1 MVGLLVFFVL
11 QGFAPHPTNF
21 CKSLTK
27 LCSLF
32 FAIHNLSLLSQD
44 NIRGVIY
51 MNFKKIY
58 RLTIALI
65 LVLTLSFT
73 AIYITNNSNTTS
85 IHAVSRLGSKG
96 EEVRRIQKKLK
107 NLGFYTGNIDGI
119 YGSATRD
126 AVAAFQKSCGIT
138 ADGIAGKKTLL
149 YLGLGD
155 SQSSGKYSQSDVEL
169 LAKLIAAEA
178 RGESYI
184 GQVAV
189 GAVVLNRVA
198 HPSFPDSVAG
208 VIYQKGAFSCIND
221 SNWATAATDTSR
233 KAARDCINGWDPS
246 GGAVYYFNPR
256 KTSDAF
262 MHSRPVITVIGNHS
276 FCN

>member
-1 MVGLLVFFVL
+1 
-11 QGFAPHPTNF
+11 
-21 CKSLTK
+21 
-27 LCSLF
+27 
-32 FAIHNLSLLSQD
+32 
-44 NIRGVIY
+44 

-58 RLTIALI
+58 RLSIVLI
-65 LVLTLSFT
+65 LTLTLSFT
-73 AIYITNNSNTTS
+73 AVYVSYTDNNSDS
-85 IHAVSRLGSKG
+85 IHAISRLGSKG

-107 NLGFYTGNIDGI
+107 NLGFYSGNIDGI
-119 YGSATRD
+119 YGKATKD
-126 AVAAFQKSCGIT
+126 AVTAFQKSCGIT
-138 ADGIAGKKTLL
+138 ADGIAGQKTLL
-149 YLGLGD
+149 YLGLQE

-221 SNWATAATDTSR
+221 SNWAVSATDTSR

-256 KTSDAF
+256 KTNDAF
-262 MHSRPVITVIGNHS
+262 MHSRPVITVIGNHN
-276 FCN
+276 FCS